1 MIETKIYFSF
11 ENLKQL
17 NDIIDYVNTV
27 LENYTLYE
35 TIGYYK
41 GLSEPSRIIE
51 IISEPYYNLNSLI
64 FEEIIITIKSIANQE
79 SVLITNKSVDVELI

>member
-51 IISEPYYNLNSLI
+51 IISESYYNLNSLI
-64 FEEIIITIKSIANQE
+64 FEEIIIAIKSIANQE